1 MQEPLNVVNAY
12 QLRYH
17 QQTSQGVFKIPTY
30 TEASDKHRGTL
41 HVNRTRC
48 YTCKPKRLAQE
59 HVFFIDDQRAVKYH
73 FDMIGR
79 PFIIVTPTEHVSNV
93 QELSKKYGNMR
104 LQGIFDSINE
114 FCGFWNIKDYQL
126 QLNHGKW
133 QHHEHL
139 HIKLKVCE
147 DFVQKIRSDHF
158 KFIKMTK
165 LLNKT
170 GTSGTPEPSG
180 TICVE

>member
-17 QQTSQGVFKIPTY
+17 QQTSHGILKPPTSAEVPLY
-30 TEASDKHRGTL
+30 KHPITPL
-41 HVNRTRC
+41 NKTRC
-48 YTCKPKRLAQE
+48 YTCKPKRLALE
-59 HVFFIDDQRAVKYH
+59 HVFFIDEQRSVKYH

-93 QELSKKYGNMR
+93 QELSNKYGNMR
-104 LQGIFDSINE
+104 LQSIFDSIND

-133 QHHEHL
+133 QHHNHL
-139 HIKLKVCE
+139 HLKLKVCE

-158 KFIKMTK
+158 KFIKMSK
-165 LLNKT
+165 LLN
-170 GTSGTPEPSG
+170 TSNTANTSNV
-180 TICVE
+180 T